1 MSNNDD
7 SSRIGILK
15 IVSTFFSSVV
25 IASAS
30 IVVTLTYNSKK
41 LEISNKQAVSQ
52 MEIASIKEIS
62 KLIPQLG
69 SENAN
74 ERKFSA
80 ITLSLYGK
88 DAVPALIALLDDEE
102 VDVRTASSKALSLI
116 GEPAVSEL
124 ETTFNDR
131 QNSANLR
138 GSAIYTL
145 GRMRSFRAVPLAL
158 ETVADS
164 SENKIVR
171 KDAANALG
179 MLKSTRGLP
188 VLLKAIQSTS
198 NTLLVEAG
206 VWALGEIGDNSVTGQ
221 LSTMLT
227 HPSDKVR
234 IQAVWALTKLEDET
248 TIHLLENVIIE
259 DASLEVRDAAI
270 NALEWMK

>member
-7 SSRIGILK
+7 SSRIGVLK

-41 LEISNKQAVSQ
+41 LEISNKQAISQ

-69 SENAN
+69 SENAK

-80 ITLSLYGK
+80 IALSLYGK

-102 VDVRTASSKALSLI
+102 IDVRDASSKALSLI
-116 GEPAVSEL
+116 GDPALAEL
-124 ETTFNDR
+124 EMAFKDR

-145 GRMRSFRAVPLAL
+145 GRMKSSLAIPLAL
-158 ETVADS
+158 KTVADS

-179 MLKSTRGLP
+179 MLKSTRGIP

-198 NTLLVEAG
+198 NTVLAEAS
-206 VWALGEIGDNSVTGQ
+206 VWALGEIGDKNVTEQ
-221 LSTMLT
+221 LATMLT
-227 HPSDKVR
+227 HPSDRVR
-234 IQAVWALTKLEDET
+234 IQAIWALTKLVPYSST
-248 TIHLLENVIIE
+248 SVTKNKKIKRQFL
-259 DASLEVRDAAI
+259 
-270 NALEWMK
+270 

>member
-1 MSNNDD
+1 MENND
-7 SSRIGILK
+7 SSSHSGILK
-15 IVSTFFSSVV
+15 GVSTFFSSVV

-41 LEISNKQAVSQ
+41 LEITNKQAVSQ

-69 SENAN
+69 SENAK

-102 VDVRTASSKALSLI
+102 IEVRNASSKALSLI
-116 GEPAVSEL
+116 GEPAVLEL
-124 ETTFNDR
+124 ETAFKDR

-145 GRMRSFRAVPLAL
+145 GRMKSRLAIPLAL

-164 SENKIVR
+164 SENKIIR

-179 MLKSTRGLP
+179 MLRSTQGIP

-198 NTLLVEAG
+198 NTILVEAA
-206 VWALGEIGDNSVTGQ
+206 VWALGEIGDKKVTEQ
-221 LSTMLT
+221 LATMLT
-227 HPSDKVR
+227 HQSSRVR
-234 IQAVWALTKLEDET
+234 MQAVWALTKLEDET
-248 TIHLLENVIIE
+248 TIPLLQKVLQE
-259 DASLEVRDAAI
+259 DTSLEVRDAAI